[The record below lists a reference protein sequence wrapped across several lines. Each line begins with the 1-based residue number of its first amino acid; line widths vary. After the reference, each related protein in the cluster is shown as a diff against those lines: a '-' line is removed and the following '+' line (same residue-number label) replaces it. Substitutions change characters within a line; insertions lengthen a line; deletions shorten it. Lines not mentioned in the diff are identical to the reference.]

1 MLGCYGTFSLVPY
14 TPAQGRKGY
23 AHGTVHKGGK
33 RMSESLEKRIDRL
46 CKLAGKTPDE
56 LQRNGEWVLGLAGDV
71 CRDTSLYADETVEDI
86 CSESLESD
94 EYRKMTE
101 GLVRLEF
108 FASEMTRQ
116 KYQAEIS
123 AIMGTAWML
132 KVIETIKGN
141 IYSFR
146 KYGPQFVSILSL
158 AYMNSFTY
166 TVEEMAEEL
175 NMSPQN
181 FYKKKRYATILFAYE
196 FEKFKNSLIASAD
209 PTGWHGEQM
218 TLDDYMN

>member
-1 MLGCYGTFSLVPY
+1 M
-14 TPAQGRKGY
+14 A
-23 AHGTVHKGGK
+23 
-33 RMSESLEKRIDRL
+33 ESLEKRIDRL

-56 LQRNGEWVLGLAGDV
+56 LQRNGEWYLGLAGDV
-71 CRDTSLYADETVEDI
+71 CRDTRLYADDMVDDI
-86 CSESLESD
+86 CSESFESD

-123 AIMGTAWML
+123 AIMSTAWMV
-132 KVIETIKGN
+132 KIIETIKAN

-146 KYGPQFVSILSL
+146 KYGPQFVSILTL
-158 AYMNSFTY
+158 AYMNTFTY

-196 FEKFKNSLIASAD
+196 FAKFKNGLVSSAD
-209 PTGWHGEQM
+209 PTVWQGEQL
-218 TLDDYMN
+218 TLDDYIN

>member
-1 MLGCYGTFSLVPY
+1 
-14 TPAQGRKGY
+14 
-23 AHGTVHKGGK
+23 
-33 RMSESLEKRIDRL
+33 MS
-46 CKLAGKTPDE
+46 
-56 LQRNGEWVLGLAGDV
+56 
-71 CRDTSLYADETVEDI
+71 
-86 CSESLESD
+86 
-94 EYRKMTE
+94 E

-123 AIMGTAWML
+123 EIMSTAWML
-132 KVIETIKGN
+132 KVLEILKGN

-158 AYMNSFTY
+158 AYMNSFNY

-175 NMSPQN
+175 NISTQN

-196 FEKFKNSLIASAD
+196 FEKFKNNLISPVD
-209 PTGWHGEQM
+209 STGWHGEQM
-218 TLDDYMN
+218 TIDDYMN

>member
-1 MLGCYGTFSLVPY
+1 M
-14 TPAQGRKGY
+14 A
-23 AHGTVHKGGK
+23 
-33 RMSESLEKRIDRL
+33 ESLEKRIDRL
-46 CKLAGKTPDE
+46 CKLVGRTPDE
-56 LQRNGEWVLGLAGDV
+56 LQRSGEWVLGLAGDV
-71 CRDTSLYADETVEDI
+71 CRDTLLYADDTFEDI
-86 CSESLESD
+86 CSESFESD
-94 EYRKMTE
+94 EYRKMSE

-123 AIMGTAWML
+123 EIMSTAWML
-132 KVIETIKGN
+132 KVLEILKAN

-158 AYMNSFTY
+158 AYMNSFNY

-196 FEKFKNSLIASAD
+196 FEKFKNGLTAYTDSI
-209 PTGWHGEQM
+209 GWQGEQM
-218 TLDDYMN
+218 TIDDYMN

>member
-1 MLGCYGTFSLVPY
+1 M
-14 TPAQGRKGY
+14 A
-23 AHGTVHKGGK
+23 
-33 RMSESLEKRIDRL
+33 ESLEKRIDRL
-46 CKLAGKTPDE
+46 CKLAGKTSDE
-56 LQRNGEWVLGLAGDV
+56 LQRNGEWYLGLAADV
-71 CRDTSLYADETVEDI
+71 CRDTRLYTDDMVDDI
-86 CSESLESD
+86 CSESFESD

-116 KYQAEIS
+116 KYEAEIS
-123 AIMGTAWML
+123 AIMSTAWMV
-132 KVIETIKGN
+132 KVIETIKAN

-146 KYGPQFVSILSL
+146 KYGPQFVSILTL

-196 FEKFKNSLIASAD
+196 FEKFKNGLTTAVD
-209 PTGWHGEQM
+209 HDGWQGEQM